1 MPNVRASTG
10 PLDFDALTKKQ
21 KDFVRK
27 LTWEKLKAEAPFI
40 VIIPSVIGCL
50 GAIMGIVVGALLE
63 RFVFSA
69 HPARPYVVCVVIGAG
84 IGAGIGRIWL
94 QRECQSH
101 FKNVIREHENE
112 ILQIV

>member
-27 LTWEKLKAEAPFI
+27 LTWEMLKTEAPFI
-40 VIIPSVIGCL
+40 VIIPSIICCLGVIVGFVIGVFL
-50 GAIMGIVVGALLE
+50 GRL
-63 RFVFSA
+63 VFSA
-69 HPARPYVVCVVIGAG
+69 HPSRSLAICVVIGAG
-84 IGAGIGRIWL
+84 IGAGIGQIWL

-101 FKNVIREHENE
+101 FKRVIREHENE
-112 ILQIV
+112 ISKIV